1 MLKGLVHSLV
11 QKLVQNRM
19 FFDALHLIYGIN
31 YIIYI
36 IIIPT
41 VYLVYEYVIKIK
53 VKHMS

>member
-41 VYLVYEYVIKIK
+41 VYLVYVYVIKIK

>member
-1 MLKGLVHSLV
+1 
-11 QKLVQNRM
+11 M

>member
-19 FFDALHLIYGIN
+19 FFDALHLIYSIN

-36 IIIPT
+36 IIITT
-41 VYLVYEYVIKIK
+41 VYLIYVYVIKIK